1 MDLTNLLAVAVP
13 MAAAIA
19 IFFWSLDRIRKERV
33 DPADGL
39 RTPRATPRELVERL
53 LRPAA
58 ENLSLRRSAE
68 GKPTL
73 SEDLAR
79 AGVNITPA
87 EYLLIRIGAVAL
99 GALIGLFRFGISIGP
114 IVIAALDFVIPPLV
128 VNYLQRRRQNMFNDQ
143 LTGMLQLLSNSLK
156 TGYAIDR
163 ALETVAS
170 KSQPPVSTEVERVTT
185 EITLGTSVEDALSA
199 LLLRIN
205 SPDLEFIV
213 TAILLHTRV
222 GGNLAEVLD
231 NISDTLRDRLQTKRD
246 MSVLTA
252 QSRASASIITG
263 LPILLG
269 LGLYVFVPGYF
280 APMTST
286 VVGYILLGIAG
297 LLILIGNILIR
308 RMTALKPARTAIQ
321 VRQKLS
327 QAGNPGGLT
336 PAGFQSVRY
345 SVAAIMAVAG
355 LAVGLVVPVGM
366 PTLLAAAV
374 SGLIFAVIGFMTPG
388 LWIEQRIAQRR
399 REIQRSLAEATD
411 LLTLVVESGMSLDEG
426 LLSITERFHNAL
438 GDEIGKVLREIRL
451 GRPRMA
457 ALEHMADMCG
467 VPDLHHLVESI
478 VQS

>member
-1 MDLTNLLAVAVP
+1 MDLTNLLAVALP

-19 IFFWSLDRIRKERV
+19 VFFWSLDRVRKERAR
-33 DPADGL
+33 PAETE
-39 RTPRATPRELVERL
+39 RRPRATPRELVERL

-58 ENLSLRRSAE
+58 DNLSLRRTAE
-68 GKPTL
+68 GKPTIT
-73 SEDLAR
+73 EDLAR
-79 AGVNITPA
+79 AGLNITPA
-87 EYLLIRIGAVAL
+87 EYLLMRIGAVAL
-99 GALIGLFRFGISIGP
+99 GALIGLLRFGISIGP
-114 IVIAALDFVIPPLV
+114 IVMGALGFVIPPV
-128 VNYLQRRRQNMFNDQ
+128 VVGYLQRRRQNMFNEQ

-170 KSQPPVSTEVERVTT
+170 KSQPPVSTEFERVTT

-263 LPILLG
+263 LPVLLA

-286 VVGYILLGIAG
+286 FVGYILLGIAG
-297 LLILIGNILIR
+297 LLILVGNILIR
-308 RMTALKPARTAIQ
+308 RMTAL
-321 VRQKLS
+321 
-327 QAGNPGGLT
+327 
-336 PAGFQSVRY
+336 QS
-345 SVAAIMAVAG
+345 
-355 LAVGLVVPVGM
+355 
-366 PTLLAAAV
+366 
-374 SGLIFAVIGFMTPG
+374 
-388 LWIEQRIAQRR
+388 
-399 REIQRSLAEATD
+399 
-411 LLTLVVESGMSLDEG
+411 
-426 LLSITERFHNAL
+426 
-438 GDEIGKVLREIRL
+438 
-451 GRPRMA
+451 
-457 ALEHMADMCG
+457 
-467 VPDLHHLVESI
+467 
-478 VQS
+478 